1 MNLNGIPC
9 GGYRIIDSDSTEFSL
24 ISDVETVS
32 SLKGD
37 LKLTKD
43 DNVTLIASFI
53 DQVICSIFNGESSVT
68 VVTKRDIPKSVEK
81 TIKNLENNLSVL
93 SGNVTGLSNKYG
105 NIQNQVTQM
114 DVAVPYIIMRSKL
127 TDKEALDC
135 ISLYPEWQIG
145 FDYKQ
150 DWIIRHNDD
159 LYRIGQDHTSQ
170 EQWVPG
176 ADGTT
181 ALYSKIVISED
192 GYETWQEYD
201 GVSGTYALDQIVRD
215 PNDEK
220 LYKSKIDNNVWGPPS
235 EQPDYWEL
243 YEA

>member
-192 GYETWQEYD
+192 GYETWQECLELVFLIMLLWYLRTIIL
-201 GVSGTYALDQIVRD
+201 GLLT
-215 PNDEK
+215 
-220 LYKSKIDNNVWGPPS
+220 
-235 EQPDYWEL
+235 DYQSRRVQGK
-243 YEA
+243 

>member
-114 DVAVPYIIMRSKL
+114 DVVVPYILMRSKL
-127 TDKEALDC
+127 TDKEALNC
-135 ISLYPEWQIG
+135 ISLYPEWQVG
-145 FDYKQ
+145 FDYKK

-181 ALYSKIVISED
+181 ALYSKIEITEG
-192 GYETWQEYD
+192 GYEVWKEWD
-201 GVSGTYALDQIVRD
+201 GVSGSYANGQIVQD
-215 PNDEK
+215 PTDEQ
-220 LYKSKIDNNVWGPPS
+220 LYKSLIDNNVWGPPS
-235 EQPDYWEL
+235 EQPVYWEL